1 MENLIQS
8 SHEAL
13 TTVAQQQGCPRS
25 TLVGSVSRHE
35 LPSTA
40 SFANLAALHNT
51 VKHQSSTVAQ
61 RAYVAT
67 SGDALVFSSK
77 IDAVRASA
85 ASTAPAAPAAPAAPE
100 APTSGSGAG
109 ATGRAKRKREL
120 LREDQAEQVSQAR
133 KRLSAVSSD
142 AHPIEEFDLAQKV
155 INQLVAGL
163 RGPAGEI
170 AVQSYSMLTR
180 KLKPTDQRASVVI
193 ALRISAGIPILVAQL
208 KRCLG
213 PCWIDGVVSS
223 ESSVNGV
230 CDRDLPL
237 TEEGTASM
245 EMGNRPMLIVTSV
258 PRAPPPP
265 PPPEAR

>member
-1 MENLIQS
+1 MEDRIQS

-13 TTVAQQQGCPRS
+13 TTVARQQGCPRS

-51 VKHQSSTVAQ
+51 VKQQSVTVAQ

-77 IDAVRASA
+77 MDAARASA
-85 ASTAPAAPAAPAAPE
+85 TAAASPAPAAPAAPAAP
-100 APTSGSGAG
+100 
-109 ATGRAKRKREL
+109 KRKREM
-120 LREDQAEQVSQAR
+120 LREDQAEQVHQAR

-142 AHPIEEFDLAQKV
+142 THPIEEFDLAQKV

-180 KLKPTDQRASVVI
+180 KLKPTDERASVVI
-193 ALRISAGIPILVAQL
+193 AARISAGIPILVAQL

-223 ESSVNGV
+223 ENSVNGV

-265 PPPEAR
+265 PPPPPEAR